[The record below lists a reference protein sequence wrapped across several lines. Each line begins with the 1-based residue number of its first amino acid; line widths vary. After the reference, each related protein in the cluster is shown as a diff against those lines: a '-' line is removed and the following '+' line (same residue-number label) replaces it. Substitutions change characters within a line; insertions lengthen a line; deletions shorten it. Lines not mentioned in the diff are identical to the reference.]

1 MFAIKNSK
9 RRIALIDDEPPDKK
23 LISDGD
29 LLIKELYVKQSNTKL
44 DLKE

>member
-1 MFAIKNSK
+1 MVSVKNTK
-9 RRIALIDDEPPDKK
+9 RRIAYFEDEPPDKK

-29 LLIKELYVKQSNTKL
+29 LLIKELYEKQTNTKV

>member
-1 MFAIKNSK
+1 MFATKNTK
-9 RRIALIDDEPPDKK
+9 RHIAYLEDKPPDKK

-29 LLIKELYVKQSNTKL
+29 LLIKELYKRQTNTEI